1 MGRIERT
8 NGVRYDS
15 TQFTK
20 SEENGKTSLK
30 HNKTGTVISFNSDAE
45 FKRGSVK
52 FHKRYEYISVKNL
65 NPVKNQGN
73 VVNIF
78 GSDKAERIEAKYSDF
93 DNVKMN
99 GGDDILWLRCSSIKN
114 FDGGKGDDALLL
126 SDGAWTT
133 KNGHIYTEKVMTEN
147 NSEIRDTKVDTED
160 FDLCHSLMEN
170 AEVNTNTAK
179 LVQGSLIINSKLYA
193 KGDVD
198 ISYSDVFDSIIKQN
212 EPAEE

>member
-1 MGRIERT
+1 MGIERT

-20 SEENGKTSLK
+20 SEENGQTFLR
-30 HNKTGTVISFNSDAE
+30 HNKTGTVISFNSDAK

-52 FHKRYEYISVKNL
+52 FHKRHEYISVKNL
-65 NPVKNQGN
+65 NGDKNQGN

-99 GGDDILWLRCSSIKN
+99 GGDDILWLRGSSIKN

-126 SDGAWTT
+126 SDGAWTI
-133 KNGHIYTEKVMTEN
+133 KNGYINAEKVMTEN

-179 LVQGSLIINSKLYA
+179 LVQGSFVINSKLHA
-193 KGDVD
+193 KGAVD
-198 ISYSDVFDSIIKQN
+198 ISYSEVLDSTIKQD
-212 EPAEE
+212 ESAEE